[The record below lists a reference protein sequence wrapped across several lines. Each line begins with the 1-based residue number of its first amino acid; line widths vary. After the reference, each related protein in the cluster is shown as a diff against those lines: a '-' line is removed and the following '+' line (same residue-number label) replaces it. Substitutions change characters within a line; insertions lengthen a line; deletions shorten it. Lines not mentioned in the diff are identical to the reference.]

1 MKIIHHSHHN
11 FDRSVDTAI
20 RSQITIIIVYY
31 DLNLMTFTINIL
43 INLII
48 TFISI
53 NSISLN
59 MMMIISGLDAGHV
72 AHYIA
77 EQEVI
82 ALQG

>member
-1 MKIIHHSHHN
+1 
-11 FDRSVDTAI
+11 
-20 RSQITIIIVYY
+20 
-31 DLNLMTFTINIL
+31 MTFTINIL

-48 TFISI
+48 TFISINSI

>member
-1 MKIIHHSHHN
+1 
-11 FDRSVDTAI
+11 
-20 RSQITIIIVYY
+20 
-31 DLNLMTFTINIL
+31 MTFTINIL